1 MKSSVQYGKGDL
13 KVMSK
18 IGRKAI
24 EIGSLKVDI
33 TGQSVQFQGPKNN
46 ASYTLPK
53 ELEAQIKDTKLFIV
67 GRQDTGL
74 KLRELNRV
82 WGLHRSLLAN
92 EMQGALN
99 LFEQKMEIHGLG
111 YKVATAGSNK
121 LTFSLGY
128 SHKVD
133 FELPQGITVDIDKTG
148 QRFTVKGIDKRVVG
162 LVCSKVRA
170 LRAPEPYKGTGI
182 KLAEEVL
189 FRKAGKAKS
198 S

>member
-1 MKSSVQYGKGDL
+1 
-13 KVMSK
+13 MSK

-24 EIGSLKVDI
+24 EIGALKVTID
-33 TGQSVQFQGPKNN
+33 GQSVSFQGPKNT
-46 ASYTLPK
+46 ADYVLPK
-53 ELEAQIKDTKLFIV
+53 ELEARIDGTKLLIV
-67 GRQDTGL
+67 GRKDTLL

-92 EMQGALN
+92 EIQGAAN
-99 LFEQKMEIHGLG
+99 LFEQKIEIHGLG
-111 YKVATAGSNK
+111 YKVVSAGGNK

-128 SHKVD
+128 SHKID
-133 FELPQGITVDIDKTG
+133 FELPEGIAVDIDKTG

-162 LVCSKVRA
+162 LVSSKIRSF
-170 LRAPEPYKGTGI
+170 RAPEPYKGTGI
-182 KLAEEVL
+182 RLAEEVI